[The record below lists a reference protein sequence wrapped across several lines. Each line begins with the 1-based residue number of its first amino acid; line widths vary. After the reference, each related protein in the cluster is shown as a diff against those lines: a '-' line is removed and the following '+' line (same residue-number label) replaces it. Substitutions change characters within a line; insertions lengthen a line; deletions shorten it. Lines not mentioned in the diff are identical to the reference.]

1 MIFLFVLLLINLAF
15 GFYAL
20 ATYMI
25 CRFYSVKIESIV
37 FGIGIKVFECKNRNM
52 NFCIKLIP
60 IGITTKPKMSL
71 EGIGITSAQA
81 KNFDKDSLDSKT
93 PLQKIIINLFGIF
106 TCLAFS
112 FCTLLYF
119 NYQDYTYSKTN
130 PQSNN
135 ASEVL
140 TLSDIPKNALL
151 DTYSLAELSVINLK
165 NILQGSFSNI
175 LQLVSRPS
183 NFRESSNPFYEMKNT
198 FLTVSQHFDSVVFV
212 YMLLLIIFW
221 LIFSPYTLAVIFLEV
236 YALIFKNSLSLESKK
251 NILSTS
257 FLMVMICIFMV
268 FFSILSVLF

>member
-1 MIFLFVLLLINLAF
+1 MIFLFVLLLINLSF

-20 ATYMI
+20 ATYVI
-25 CRFYSVKIESIV
+25 CRFYGIRIESVV
-37 FGIGIKVFECKNRNM
+37 FGIGIKIFECKSSNT
-52 NFCIKLIP
+52 NFCFKLIP
-60 IGITTKPKMSL
+60 IGITTKPKISL

-93 PLQKIIINLFGIF
+93 PLQKIFINLFGF
-106 TCLAFS
+106 FACLAFS

-119 NYQDYTYSKTN
+119 NYQDYTYGKANS
-130 PQSNN
+130 QSNK

-151 DTYSLAELSVINLK
+151 DTYSLVESSVINLK

-183 NFRESSNPFYEMKNT
+183 NFRESSNPFYEMQNT
-198 FLTVSQHFDSVVFV
+198 FLTVSQHFDSIVFV

-221 LIFSPYTLAVIFLEV
+221 LIFSPYTLAVIFLEI
-236 YALIFKNSLSLESKK
+236 YALIFKNSFSLESKK
-251 NILSTS
+251 KILSTS
-257 FLMVMICIFMV
+257 FLVVMICIFMV
-268 FFSILSVLF
+268 IFSILSMLF

>member
-20 ATYMI
+20 ATYVI

-37 FGIGIKVFECKNRNM
+37 FGIGIKIFEYKSRNT

-60 IGITTKPKMSL
+60 IGIITKPKMSL

-81 KNFDKDSLDSKT
+81 KNFDKDSLDSKN

-151 DTYSLAELSVINLK
+151 DTYSLIESSVINLK
-165 NILQGSFSNI
+165 NILQG
-175 LQLVSRPS
+175 
-183 NFRESSNPFYEMKNT
+183 
-198 FLTVSQHFDSVVFV
+198 VSQ
-212 YMLLLIIFW
+212 IFCN
-221 LIFSPYTLAVIFLEV
+221 SFLDPQILEK
-236 YALIFKNSLSLESKK
+236 ALIP
-251 NILSTS
+251 
-257 FLMVMICIFMV
+257 FMKCKTP
-268 FFSILSVLF
+268 F